1 MRKRSLAGLATLGFT
16 WALAQPAAAQAPPT
30 TPDRAGT
37 PAVQFGFAP
46 PGARSLGM
54 GASFIGLADDA
65 TASESNPAGL
75 TVLTRPE
82 VSGQLRFSNFD
93 NELPDTVSGSGFA
106 TFSDSVTSPSFFSAV
121 YPWKS
126 AALSAYYQR
135 SADFKQHSSFAGRLL
150 LDLGVIAND
159 VDSTA
164 AEFRV
169 ENAGVSA
176 SYKLGSR
183 FSVGAGVRRTRLTL
197 SAFEEIAF
205 TYPAFPGFSNTLRAD
220 LDGDD
225 SKITFNVGVLATAS
239 PKLSLGAVYKK
250 GADFT
255 VPGQFRAINVCPARV
270 PCDPDIHRTL
280 ALSLRVPD
288 VFGGGVAFR
297 PTDRLTI
304 LADVV
309 GITYSDLTA
318 EGSLAAQFGEGGGE
332 DIKDAVELHGGA
344 EYAFSA
350 GSNATVALRAGAY
363 NDPDHDGLGGVD
375 SSQVHVTF
383 GGGLVLKNRV
393 QIDAA
398 VNRASNITEGIVSFV
413 LRF

>member
-1 MRKRSLAGLATLGFT
+1 
-16 WALAQPAAAQAPPT
+16 
-30 TPDRAGT
+30 
-37 PAVQFGFAP
+37 
-46 PGARSLGM
+46 M
-54 GASFIGLADDA
+54 GASVIGLADDA

-82 VSGQLRFSNFD
+82 VSGQLRVSSFD
-93 NELPDTVSGSGFA
+93 NELPDTVSGRGFA

-126 AALSAYYQR
+126 AAISAYYQR
-135 SADFKQHSSFAGRLL
+135 SADFKQHSRFQGLL
-150 LDLGVIAND
+150 PLDRGIISSD

-176 SYKLGSR
+176 SFKLGSR
-183 FSVGAGVRRTRLTL
+183 FSVGAGVRRTRIKL

-220 LDGDD
+220 LGGDD
-225 SKITFNVGVLATAS
+225 SKVTFNVGLLARPS
-239 PKLSLGAVYKK
+239 SKVSLGAVYKK

-255 VPGQFRAINVCPARV
+255 VPGQFRATNICPARV
-270 PCDPDIHRTL
+270 PCDPDASRTL
-280 ALSLRVPD
+280 TLALRVPD

-318 EGSLAAQFGEGGGE
+318 QGSLAAQFGQGGAE
-332 DIKDAVELHGGA
+332 DIKDAVEVHGGA
-344 EYAFSA
+344 EYVFSA
-350 GSNATVALRAGAY
+350 GADASVALRAGAY

-375 SSQVHVTF
+375 SNQVHVTF
-383 GGGLVLKNRV
+383 GGGLVVKNRV